1 MTSQTPIH
9 VLILGAGSGIA
20 EATARL
26 YAAEHA
32 VIGLAGRRPDRLAAI
47 AVDLK
52 ARGAGQVESFDV
64 DFTKPDVASSLAM
77 MIDRLGGR
85 IDHVIL
91 AYGVLGEQARAEQDA
106 EAANAIIDVNFRSAA
121 CWSLAVANVLE
132 KQGSGSL
139 VVLGSVAGDRGRR
152 SNYVY
157 GAAKAGIAV
166 LVQGISHR
174 FADKGPR
181 AVIVKPGP
189 TDTAMTAGMT
199 KGGPMWAT
207 PEAVAAIVRKAADSG
222 GPAVYAPGR
231 WFFIM
236 TMIRAIPSA
245 IFNKMNF

>member
-1 MTSQTPIH
+1 MNLQTPLH

-47 AVDLK
+47 AGDLK
-52 ARGAGQVESFDV
+52 ARGAARVETFDV
-64 DFTKPDVASSLAM
+64 DFTAPDAAASLAM
-77 MIDRLGGR
+77 MADRLGR
-85 IDHVIL
+85 LDHVIL
-91 AYGVLGEQARAEQDA
+91 AYGVLGEQAQAERDTDV
-106 EAANAIIDVNFRSAA
+106 ANAIIDVNFRSAA
-121 CWSLAVANVLE
+121 AWALAVANLLE
-132 KQGSGSL
+132 RQKQGSL

-174 FADKGPR
+174 FAGKGPR

-207 PEAVAAIVRKAADSG
+207 PEAVAAVVRKAGDSG
-222 GPAVYAPGR
+222 GPVVYAPWR

-236 TMIRAIPSA
+236 AIIRAIPAA